1 MSIPER
7 SNRDREWFSL
17 GKSAKDYPKDW
28 IVIPV
33 ILAIERE
40 AKGIRNVREES
51 QAKRLPINWRSNKEV
66 IELVRREIKNA
77 KKEEQNIYDKV
88 VTKIVNNALKI
99 EVRVREETAREKN
112 DLMKEFLLDQYGE
125 ECKDYEKG
133 CPVCDAWNFY
143 KKRFLVKSKVQKE

>member
-99 EVRVREETAREKN
+99 EVRVRAEIQSIWDSSNTN
-112 DLMKEFLLDQYGE
+112 DLFSYKMSNWLKR
-125 ECKDYEKG
+125 KS
-133 CPVCDAWNFY
+133 DAQ
-143 KKRFLVKSKVQKE
+143 KK